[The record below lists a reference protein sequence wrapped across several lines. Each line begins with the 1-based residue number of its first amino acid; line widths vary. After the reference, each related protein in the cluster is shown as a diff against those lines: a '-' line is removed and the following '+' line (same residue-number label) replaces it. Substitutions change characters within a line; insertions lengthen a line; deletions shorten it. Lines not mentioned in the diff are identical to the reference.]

1 MNILII
7 SIDHSFQIVEEEI
20 DSAQLRTQK
29 RALHEFLQ
37 IYLAGHKV
45 AMIFEESSPSK
56 VSIANRLAS
65 QNDPSIP
72 WRNIN
77 MTDDERQAA
86 NILDKLKNRPY
97 HYEREPG
104 NLVPSEI
111 LHRIPADFIREDFFI
126 NRILE
131 AEDSGGDVLVLMGNM
146 HVMPVTEK
154 LRMMGHTVIFREEL
168 FSIRGQQ

>member
-1 MNILII
+1 MNIFII

-29 RALHEFLQ
+29 RALRELLQ
-37 IYLAGHKV
+37 IYLAEHKV

-56 VSIANRLAS
+56 VSIAHRLAS
-65 QNDPSIP
+65 HNDPSIP
-72 WRNIN
+72 WHNIN

-86 NILDKLKNRPY
+86 NILDELKNRPY

-131 AEDSGGDVLVLMGNM
+131 AEDSDRDVLVLMGNM
-146 HVMPVTEK
+146 HVIPVAEK
-154 LRMMGHTVIFREEL
+154 LRAMGHRVDLRDEL
-168 FSIRGQQ
+168 MPIMHT